1 MSNKPSSGQRAV
13 QPLANS
19 NSKANRPSSGQKPT
33 GSPSAK
39 RGSRASA
46 AAAAARAKDPLRYK
60 TVECENWARDG
71 KCPYGARCQFA
82 HGAHE
87 LRSRSTNTAAA
98 AAAAAPKPD
107 ASIEGKARRGQRAR
121 RSRKSSSETADATA
135 PPPSPAVSPTAST
148 RAPSPLTLP
157 RTVLPAA
164 PLGSPTTSGSSRRSS
179 NAAPALYSSLFSPE
193 SPRSPISLT
202 PSSLPPPRRRGGP
215 ERGRCAS
222 MGERSTS
229 RCPRKNGGIPS
240 SLWCGRPFGWLDS
253 SRRCNPVSGGRL
265 GRGCG
270 NGRGRRSMRYSRRP
284 CPWRES
290 DPTSRLAAPE
300 QRWAGRG

>member
-87 LRSRSTNTAAA
+87 LR
-98 AAAAAPKPD
+98 
-107 ASIEGKARRGQRAR
+107 
-121 RSRKSSSETADATA
+121 
-135 PPPSPAVSPTAST
+135 
-148 RAPSPLTLP
+148 
-157 RTVLPAA
+157 TVLPAA

-202 PSSLPPPRRRGGP
+202 PSSLPPPRRWPAPMPPCAHSACSAASSGGEYGYLTP
-215 ERGRCAS
+215 DEA
-222 MGERSTS
+222 EVV
-229 RCPRKNGGIPS
+229 
-240 SLWCGRPFGWLDS
+240 
-253 SRRCNPVSGGRL
+253 CNPETGRVSHNTL
-265 GRGCG
+265 SV
-270 NGRGRRSMRYSRRP
+270 RRTISMLWAEDDHSP
-284 CPWRES
+284 AV
-290 DPTSRLAAPE
+290 TSRLPAAHVH
-300 QRWAGRG
+300 